1 MLDGFYQGSK
11 YKELTKKQKL
21 ETRIKDGVLDLII
34 DRNQTFLETA
44 RKRKTSIIVQ
54 NREGGIRR
62 FNYEDRNYITIP
74 ASIEDRLEGLNE
86 FQQEDYIKDLL
97 KLSTINSMFDKE
109 SQESLKQD
117 LDFTQTLENEYINKS
132 GIKNDL
138 YSLRDEL
145 GNIDKTLFE
154 PYSIQTK
161 EDKKDLEDDIKE
173 QEKEGNGTQLTNK
186 GMQDSSS
193 SEQQEYNFK
202 VEGDKDSREYSFE
215 DTDLNIDGKLPD
227 VVKQNAYWSNKSK
240 ISKQR
245 EEKLRA
251 LANKIVNSFKGRVS
265 KDKQLTPTSKI
276 CTRTVSV
283 DASDRIYKTKK
294 GNNGK
299 HLNMNIIIDMSGS
312 MCGEPVNNAVEI
324 LYIFNEIAIAGYLK
338 GNVLFSDTGARCNI
352 KLPMPRKM
360 IGNMNRTGGGEGL
373 GKNLKYFL
381 KELKQVDTNIC
392 MTDGQLTD
400 EPILKEMYKK
410 EKIDILGVYV
420 NRNAKD
426 LTEYTGS
433 LNRWFTKSIV
443 RHSVEE
449 LCEKI
454 VQFGLRRKQ

>member
-21 ETRIKDGVLDLII
+21 ESRIKDGVLDLII

-62 FNYEDRNYITIP
+62 FRYNNRNFISIP
-74 ASIEDRLEGLNE
+74 TSIEDKISTLNE
-86 FQQEDYIKDLL
+86 FEQENFIRDML
-97 KLSTINSMFDKE
+97 KLTTINSMYEVKQEDIATTY
-109 SQESLKQD
+109 SQQ
-117 LDFTQTLENEYINKS
+117 LDEAYTHKS

-138 YSLRDEL
+138 SSLRDEA
-145 GNIDKTLFE
+145 GNIQEELFE
-154 PYSIQTK
+154 MYSVTTK
-161 EDKKDLEDDIKE
+161 EDKKDLEDNIKE

-202 VEGDKDSREYSFE
+202 VNGDSDNREYSFE
-215 DTDLNIDGKLPD
+215 DTDLNIDGKLPN
-227 VVKQNAYWSNKSK
+227 VVKQNAYWSNKNK

-251 LANKIVNSFKGRVS
+251 LANRIVNSFKGRVS

-276 CTRTVSV
+276 CTRTVSI

-312 MCGEPVNNAVEI
+312 MCGEPVKNAVEI

-360 IGNMNRTGGGEGL
+360 IGNMNKTGGGEGL

-420 NRNAKD
+420 NKDAKD

-454 VQFGLRRKQ
+454 VQFGLRRKQS